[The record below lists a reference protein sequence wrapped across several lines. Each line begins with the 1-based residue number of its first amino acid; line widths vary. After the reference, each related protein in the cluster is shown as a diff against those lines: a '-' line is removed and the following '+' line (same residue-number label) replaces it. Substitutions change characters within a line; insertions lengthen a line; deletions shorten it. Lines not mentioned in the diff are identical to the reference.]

1 MKKLSCVMTAFI
13 VFVMQSAVLPFIFNG
28 VNQPNLIFVFVVLMA
43 LHHGQRIGIWTAL
56 LGGFCQD
63 VVIGNFF
70 GLHLLPYLVIAIV
83 CSYLGRDIDKDQ
95 WILTLLIVLGATEGC
110 LILNCLILYASGQFV
125 HIVSYLFEFSIPMLV
140 YHGILMIPVDHIVWR
155 LRRDDSYYG
164 WSVAGRW
171 R

>member
-13 VFVMQSAVLPFIFNG
+13 VFVLQSAVLPFIFNG

-70 GLHLLPYLVIAIV
+70 GLHLLPYLV
-83 CSYLGRDIDKDQ
+83 SR
-95 WILTLLIVLGATEGC
+95 T
-110 LILNCLILYASGQFV
+110 
-125 HIVSYLFEFSIPMLV
+125 
-140 YHGILMIPVDHIVWR
+140 
-155 LRRDDSYYG
+155 
-164 WSVAGRW
+164 
-171 R
+171 